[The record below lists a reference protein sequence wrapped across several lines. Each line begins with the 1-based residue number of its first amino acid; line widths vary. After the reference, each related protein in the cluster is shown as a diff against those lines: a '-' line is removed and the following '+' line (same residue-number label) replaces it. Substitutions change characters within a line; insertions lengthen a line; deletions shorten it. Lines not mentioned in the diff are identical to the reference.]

1 MDINNFIQSF
11 GDFIVDCAE
20 CDIPK
25 NKALKIMMEF
35 LDNPKKYDHPEII
48 KSYLNENLDIN
59 QFIQLNNKIWKKVN

>member
-1 MDINNFIQSF
+1 MDINNFIPSF

-35 LDNPKKYDHPEII
+35 LDNHKKYDHPEII